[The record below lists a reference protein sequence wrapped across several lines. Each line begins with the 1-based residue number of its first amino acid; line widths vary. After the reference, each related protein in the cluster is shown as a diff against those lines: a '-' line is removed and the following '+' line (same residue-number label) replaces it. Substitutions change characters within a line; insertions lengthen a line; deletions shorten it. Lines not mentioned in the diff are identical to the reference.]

1 MNRAPVRKKGQAGP
15 RRQAASRSPVPG
27 PLSPAFSDLRYDA
40 QGLVAAIVQDADT
53 GAVLMLGY
61 MDREALGATLATGEV
76 HFHSRSRGV
85 LWRKGETSGNVL
97 RLVSVA
103 ADCDG
108 DALLVLAR
116 PAGPTCHT
124 GETSCFHR
132 EIPWTGDRGPGT
144 GKTEPAAAVIARNV
158 SPQGPSSRTP
168 LRPIS
173 AGDCENEER
182 GCGAR
187 APRAQPARSAGPT
200 SALQSATGNDGG
212 DEGTAEGRLEG
223 LTLAPLFAVLRDRA
237 ERRPDGSY
245 TVKLLDNEDKALKK
259 LIEEAGEVALAVKN
273 RDRANLVWEL
283 ADVLY
288 HLAVIMVAQG
298 IAPADVNAELA
309 RRAGETR

>member
-1 MNRAPVRKKGQAGP
+1 
-15 RRQAASRSPVPG
+15 
-27 PLSPAFSDLRYDA
+27 
-40 QGLVAAIVQDADT
+40 
-53 GAVLMLGY
+53 MLGY

-97 RLVSVA
+97 RLVSIA

-108 DALLVLAR
+108 DALLVRAH

-124 GETSCFHR
+124 GETNCFHS
-132 EIPWTGDRGPGT
+132 EIASSSAV
-144 GKTEPAAAVIARNV
+144 PAA
-158 SPQGPSSRTP
+158 PRTP
-168 LRPIS
+168 RNDAKDEES
-173 AGDCENEER
+173 AASSVLPPAPRTSPNDVEPVQSAEPMWGRRSAPAYSDRRDPTNAR
-182 GCGAR
+182 GER
-187 APRAQPARSAGPT
+187 APHPRSPLPESPPEARRSDAHDELGGNESVLPGE
-200 SALQSATGNDGG
+200 LQA
-212 DEGTAEGRLEG
+212 EG

-298 IAPADVNAELA
+298 VAPADVNAELA
-309 RRAGETR
+309 RRAGERR

>member
-1 MNRAPVRKKGQAGP
+1 V
-15 RRQAASRSPVPG
+15 
-27 PLSPAFSDLRYDA
+27 
-40 QGLVAAIVQDADT
+40 VQDAET

-61 MDREALGATLATGEV
+61 MDREALGATLESGEV

-108 DALLVLAR
+108 DALLVRAR

-132 EIPWTGDRGPGT
+132 EVRGTGDRGPAS
-144 GKTEPAAAVIARNV
+144 GKTEASTAALSGVHAVTA
-158 SPQGPSSRTP
+158 
-168 LRPIS
+168 
-173 AGDCENEER
+173 
-182 GCGAR
+182 
-187 APRAQPARSAGPT
+187 AP
-200 SALQSATGNDGG
+200 
-212 DEGTAEGRLEG
+212 GREG
-223 LTLAPLFAVLRDRA
+223 LDLTALFSVLADRA
-237 ERRPDGSY
+237 ARRPDGSY
-245 TVKLLDNEDKALKK
+245 TVRLLDDEDKALKK

-273 RDRANLVWEL
+273 RDRENLVWEL

-298 IAPADVNAELA
+298 VVPADVNAELA
-309 RRAGETR
+309 RRAGERR